1 MADNPATRFGTYLRA
16 AREAR
21 GVSLRQI
28 AAATR
33 ISFPVLDALE
43 RNDISR
49 LPGGLF
55 SRAFVR
61 AYAKEVGL
69 DPDRTIEVFLAQ
81 FPEAAGDAIAERAET
96 EALAEPNRRSR
107 LTLGFIGVGVLVV
120 LAAGWMV
127 ARRFVPR
134 LHQATPVQIVEP
146 VAGGRQQ
153 VPPPVAAPHEAT
165 APPQQ
170 DPAPAPPNEPRAG
183 EPAAAAG
190 QLPTPTQAVVTAPV
204 VPAAAGVAAA
214 SVATATATPGLRMT
228 LTATAP
234 CWVRAS
240 LDEARAFERT
250 LQAGEHAD
258 LQAENSI
265 VLKVGNAGALTFT
278 LNGMAGRSLG
288 VHGHVVTERIDRTN
302 LESYVLR

>member
-1 MADNPATRFGTYLRA
+1 MADNAATRFGTYLRE

-43 RNDISR
+43 RNDVSR

-69 DPDRTIEVFLAQ
+69 DPDRTVEIFLAQ
-81 FPEAAGDAIAERAET
+81 FPEAAGDATAERT
-96 EALAEPNRRSR
+96 EFDSAFAGRDRRSG
-107 LTLGFIGVGVLVV
+107 LALGLIGVGVLVV
-120 LAAGWMV
+120 LVAGWM
-127 ARRFVPR
+127 AASRFIPR
-134 LHQATPVQIVEP
+134 LHRATSASIAAPAAE
-146 VAGGRQQ
+146 ARQQ
-153 VPPPVAAPHEAT
+153 ALP
-165 APPQQ
+165 
-170 DPAPAPPNEPRAG
+170 
-183 EPAAAAG
+183 PAAAPPEGTAAAQQGSGSAKPVGLLAG
-190 QLPTPTQAVVTAPV
+190 EQAAVAAQPTTSGQAGIPAQAAADGATVTA
-204 VPAAAGVAAA
+204 G
-214 SVATATATPGLRMT
+214 ATPALRMT
-228 LTATAP
+228 LTVTAP

-240 LDEARAFERT
+240 LDETRNFERT
-250 LQAGEHAD
+250 LQPGEHAD

-278 LNGMAGRSLG
+278 LNGVAGRSLG
-288 VHGHVVTERIDRTN
+288 ASGHVVTERIDRTN
-302 LESYVLR
+302 LESYILR